1 MNVRG
6 RSEKK
11 DNYKEWRRKSIS
23 KSRQPNKD
31 TRKCYEYKKE
41 GHIRSFC
48 LERTQKKDELAQSD
62 KGDASNASDG
72 SQQEVVSGLHRN

>member
-1 MNVRG
+1 MTT
-6 RSEKK
+6 
-11 DNYKEWRRKSIS
+11 RRK
-23 KSRQPNKD
+23 D
-31 TRKCYEYKKE
+31 EYKKE